1 MDEVFIV
8 AVVFGSLLILAK
20 MLLDYARF
28 RREHKNGSSASSSLL
43 SESQTLRTSELED
56 MLRRIVREEITGEVM
71 PRESVRRLEGKSTK
85 ALRSAVDEDD
95 LLESDE
101 PPITTRRG

>member
-28 RREHKNGSSASSSLL
+28 RREHKLGTGSSSRRL
-43 SESQTLRTSELED
+43 SDGQTLRTSELED
-56 MLRRIVREEITGEVM
+56 MLRRIVREEISGSGPLVET
-71 PRESVRRLEGKSTK
+71 RRLEGKARQ
-85 ALRSAVDEDD
+85 ALQAPLDEDD
-95 LLESDE
+95 PFAPDE
-101 PPITTRRG
+101 RPITTRRG